1 MDILGEVCFFI
12 SISHCNISSQRYVL
26 DKTQELLHEKG
37 DKNPVFYLSEK
48 QIKGYQRRMED
59 VKYRYHDND
68 HLSVLR
74 RAEENPDV
82 IRDFQF
88 DGESAETLK
97 LGMSLIAKPKNL
109 ESLQ

>member
-1 MDILGEVCFFI
+1 
-12 SISHCNISSQRYVL
+12 
-26 DKTQELLHEKG
+26 
-37 DKNPVFYLSEK
+37 
-48 QIKGYQRRMED
+48 MED

-97 LGMSLIAKPKNL
+97 LGMSQTQNQKIIWNL
-109 ESLQ
+109 CSNHDTRAGVVAEEVGKEGNQSG